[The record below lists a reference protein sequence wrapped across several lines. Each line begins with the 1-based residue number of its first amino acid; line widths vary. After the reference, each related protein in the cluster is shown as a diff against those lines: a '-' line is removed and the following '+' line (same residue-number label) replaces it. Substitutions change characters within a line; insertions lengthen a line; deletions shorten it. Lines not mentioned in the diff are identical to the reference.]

1 MNLAL
6 VYKLLLATT
15 QQRHG
20 FLKLADPW
28 ADDDVQQMVEAGL
41 VKATL
46 RKTGGF
52 TSINEVTVAGHA
64 FLRIFAGHSFLS
76 VSNSRMEKGSYW
88 RALAA

>member
-28 ADDDVQQMVEAGL
+28 ADDDVQQMVQAGL

-46 RKTGGF
+46 NDGKTGGF

-64 FLRIFAGHSFLS
+64 FLRIFAGHSFPS
-76 VSNSRMEKGSYW
+76 VSNRLP
-88 RALAA
+88 A